1 MLRTD
6 LPEIITDTLPG
17 PKAAAV
23 IERRKNATPS
33 AIGCVYPVVIK
44 RGEGAMM
51 WTEINFWT
59 G

>member
-23 IERRKNATPS
+23 IERRKMRLPLPS
-33 AIGCVYPVVIK
+33 AAFIP
-44 RGEGAMM
+44 
-51 WTEINFWT
+51 
-59 G
+59 